1 MTEVLTVR
9 SGKSIDPDAKYAPT
23 SAVITDIEKRRATS
37 KYYIYIIEITTQGNL
52 RYNVYRRYAQF
63 FEMHHNL
70 TESCSSELARHIP
83 VLPPKI
89 YFGRSAVREVATERL
104 PLLNDFLSRLM
115 SHPDLLNKACVMHF
129 LTQTIDDGKPYEYQ
143 NPILKSP
150 DHGRKGSQEATE
162 IMKSLIPKL
171 TIPRIIPGVSA
182 PKSGPRALVLYEYFA
197 RDQEELTLMV
207 GKTLVLIRQVDSH
220 WLEGKYLGK
229 QGIFPAN
236 YVRVIEPLDKSMDEF
251 DFSDEWDDDDD
262 VTFFTVFYKGV
273 PRQIEIDPARADKP
287 SYLDLLSKVRGKLKV
302 TDIVLNYQD
311 REGDL
316 VAILSDSDVRVMLS
330 ESYHYSGNKKD
341 SSTTWALYVTKK
353 GDYSGYNIDPFSRV
367 V

>member
-1 MTEVLTVR
+1 MADVLTIR
-9 SGKSIDPDAKYAPT
+9 SGKLIDPEAKYAPV
-23 SAVITDIEKRRATS
+23 SAVITDTEKRRGAS
-37 KYYIYIIEITTQGNL
+37 KYYIYIVEVTTQGNL

-63 FEMHHNL
+63 FEMHHDL
-70 TESCSSELARHIP
+70 TESCSGELAKNIP
-83 VLPPKI
+83 MLPPKI

-115 SHPDLLNKACVMHF
+115 SKPDLLSKSSVVQF
-129 LTQTIDDGKPYEYQ
+129 LTQTIEDGKPYEFQ

-150 DHGRKGSQEATE
+150 VHGRKGSQDTTE
-162 IMKSLIPKL
+162 ILKGFLPKV
-171 TIPRIIPGVSA
+171 TVPRGNPGMSA

-197 RDQEELTLMV
+197 REQEELTLMV
-207 GKTLVLIRQVDSH
+207 GKTVELIRQVDTH

-236 YVRVIEPLDKSMDEF
+236 YVRIIEPLDRSMDEF
-251 DFSDEWDDDDD
+251 DFSDEWDDEDD
-262 VTFFTVFYKGV
+262 VTFFTAFYKGV
-273 PRQIEIDPARADKP
+273 PRQIEIDPARAQEP
-287 SYLDLLSKVRGKLKV
+287 SYPDLLSKVKGKLKV

-341 SSTTWALYVTKK
+341 SCTTWALYVTKK
-353 GDYSGYNIDPFSRV
+353 RDYSGYNIDPYNRLA
-367 V
+367 